1 MNKNLLHLGMVML
14 IFLTGINLG
23 WAQTSAFDFN
33 TSGQLVNSFNGSG
46 THVAN
51 VVQSTDGGLNNSG
64 SVSVPSAVTNA
75 VFTSKNSYS
84 LGPVGSSYTF
94 ETFIKSTG
102 PNGYSGVGFT
112 SVSPTSTFNTT
123 PVYRPNDA
131 LGVSVHGGG
140 YEFHNGNTNYSG
152 HWPTTYN
159 NTITT
164 IKASSCTY
172 LIDDTSSSCGSPDRW
187 YKIVFKVT
195 RATSTTFNMR
205 VEVWPAA
212 QDGSLLYPS
221 EASAI
226 VEVNGVTNSTLSS
239 ASQLYSY
246 FNFSGHRVTKF
257 DNFSY
262 NLVGATEI
270 QAGAPVVL
278 TESVSLTGNIISVN
292 GNVTS
297 DNGAAVTERGFVYSS
312 STNPTTANL
321 KVVLGSGTGTFTGST
336 SALDPGT
343 YYVRAFATNSTGTSY
358 GEEFSETISAT
369 PPSVSTNAATAIT
382 ASGATLNGNVT
393 AEGGAAVSSRGFVY
407 SSSDNTPTIGEGGVT
422 QVSDGSGTGVFS
434 EAITGLS
441 ATTTYYYQ
449 AFATNSGG
457 TSYGGVE
464 SFTTNKIQLTI
475 DSQILNLSKS
485 YDGTNTAT
493 VTDIVLEGVRSG
505 DEVTVTGEA
514 TYDNASVGEN
524 KSITVV
530 YTLGGADGNSI
541 FTLNNLTPG
550 GGATSSDKNF
560 ANISKWAQQFTANES
575 GVISSLKLNLY
586 RTNNQ
591 SGSFAVE
598 LWSGNG
604 TIPTSQLVV
613 LKTLDWTNV
622 PLNNTATTTTDF
634 IELTSLEN
642 SYSVVS
648 GTKYWIVV
656 SQPSN
661 GPFAKR
667 WAVNGSGNETASY
680 NTNQNLWTGNGTAID
695 LGYQIEIEVPGS
707 YITPTN
713 FVVNDG
719 VIIAKELTITGLTGN
734 NKVYDGTT
742 TATVSGTAILNGVE
756 TGDEV
761 TLGGTPVFTFANA
774 NVGTGIAITA
784 SGYEL
789 SGADAGNYSLT
800 APTGLSADIT
810 ANPPTITSTP
820 TTTIPYGQPYSY
832 SVKATTEGDLETTI
846 TAPTLPSWLTFST
859 AGQSTAT
866 RFGNVPGGVQ
876 LSGAAG
882 DEDGNIYAI
891 RYGGTEIFKIQP
903 DGTTTSWK
911 SGMISGN
918 VYALHIAN
926 GYVYIPR
933 IDNETQSITRVPLNN
948 PSAAEE
954 VFASFLGGA
963 VSLTD
968 KDGFIY
974 AANSNE
980 RQILKIN
987 ESTKTVEVFL
997 SAANGIPAFGPFGLT
1012 FDKVGNLYIATWNN
1026 KSLLK
1031 YDGTTVSTVLSGLP
1045 NSVSSIR
1052 VDKNG
1057 NFYLSMRSGG
1067 VRKYTSDFS
1076 SFEVV
1081 SLTATDNIWS
1091 LSFTSSGAL
1100 VYAKFN
1106 TNEVYR
1112 LQTGAMLMGTPSKSH
1127 VGAHPVVLKAQNNV
1141 GFTEQSFTIT
1151 VTDETAPVV
1160 SAFVPANNATEVA
1173 LQPTLTITF
1182 DEEVVLGT
1190 AGTLTVNNGGT
1201 VLRTYD
1207 LSVIEDRNA
1216 FVLSENKMTLSVDL
1230 DSTLPRN
1237 TVITIGIS
1245 SGFVKDMA
1253 ENAFAGFAASSNT
1266 WRFTTLSDSEPP
1278 VITLPNDNTKVADQ
1292 DACNYTVQ
1300 GTEFD
1305 PISVTDNSG
1314 TITSL
1319 TYAVKQ
1325 LKTAT
1330 SLISEDFNSGAWNP
1344 ANFEIGSPNGSVV
1357 DGAYQS
1363 AGGDDRGTL
1372 RTVAD
1377 FIPTAENPLNVSAT
1391 LRFSGGESIAFI
1403 GTRSTGLKN
1412 SGYSNEPSNSLYFRI
1427 HNFIDGYT
1435 VISGTSF
1442 DGRPG
1447 NAFYTNPIRI
1457 EFVDNGSN
1465 ITGTFTNTVTN
1476 QVLSFNENTAYSS
1489 GSWRVVFSGGQG
1501 VSWDDI
1507 QISFGPHE
1515 SFQEIA
1521 NGTNSAAG
1529 KQLPIGENRILW
1541 TATDPAGNES
1551 TETISITVEDKQ
1563 KPAFIA
1569 PSNVTENTIGG
1580 EKSKELTISNVA
1592 VSDNCGIESLIW
1604 KMTGATIASGTD
1616 QVGTYSFN
1624 TGLTTITYTATDIY
1638 GNAETTSF
1646 TVSLKEAQEITFNPI
1661 STKTYGD
1668 PSFDLDASASSGLT
1682 VEFKS
1687 SNTAVAT
1694 VSGNTVTIV
1703 GQGSTIITA
1712 TQPGNDAYA
1721 EAESKTQTLIVNKKA
1736 LTITATNGNKT
1747 YGEENPT
1754 LTFSYTGLANGD
1766 TKVATEPSIST
1777 TATQSS
1783 NVGTYPIEL
1792 DGGSD
1797 DNYTIT
1803 LVKGTLTVGKKA
1815 VTITADDKSKTYGEE
1830 NPALT
1835 FTYTGLAN
1843 GDTKVATEPSI
1854 STTAIQSSNV
1864 GTYPITLEGGSDD
1877 NYTISL
1883 VNGTLTVGKKAVTIT
1898 ADDKSKT
1905 YGEENPALTFTYTG
1919 LTNGDTKVATE
1930 PSISTTATQSSNV
1943 GTYPITLEG
1952 GSDDNYTISLVNGT
1966 LTVGKKAVTITA
1978 DDKSKTYGEENPALT
1993 FTYTGLTNGDTKVA
2007 TEPSISTTATQSS
2020 NVGTYPITL
2029 EGGSDDNY
2037 TITLVSGTLTVGKK
2051 AVTITADDKSK
2062 TYGEE
2067 NPALTFTY
2075 TGLTNGDTKVTTEP
2089 SISTT
2094 ATKSSSVGTYPIT
2107 LEGGSDDNYTITL
2120 VNGTLTVGK
2129 KAVTI
2134 TADDKSKTY
2143 GEENPTLTFS
2153 YTGLTNGDTKVA
2165 TEPSISTT
2173 AT

>member
-46 THVAN
+46 ADFEN
-51 VVQSTDGGLNNSG
+51 VVQSANGGLNNSG
-64 SVSVPSAVTNA
+64 AVSVPSSNTNA
-75 VFTSKNSYS
+75 VFASKNSYS

-112 SVSPTSTFNTT
+112 SVSPTSKFTT
-123 PVYRPNDA
+123 TGVYRPNDA

-140 YEFHNGNTNYSG
+140 YVFHNGDTNYSG
-152 HWPTTYN
+152 NWPTTYN
-159 NTITT
+159 DEITT

-187 YKIVFKVT
+187 YKIVFKVN

-226 VEVNGVTNSTLSS
+226 VEVNGVTNLTLSN

-297 DNGAAVTERGFVYSS
+297 DNGAAVTERGFVYST
-312 STNPTTANL
+312 STNPTTASS
-321 KVVLGSGTGTFTGST
+321 KVVRGSGTGTFTGST

-358 GEEFSETISAT
+358 GEEFSRTVTAAF
-369 PPSVSTNAATAIT
+369 PSVTTNAATSLT
-382 ASGATLNGNVT
+382 SSGATLNGNVT
-393 AEGGAAVSSRGFVY
+393 SEGGAAVTARGFVYSSSDNTPTIAEGGVTQVPDGSGTGIFNEAVTGLSASTTYYYQAYATNSGGTSYGGVESFTTGNAGVLLSTSPILTFTANSADVTGDNIATDGEAGSQSISDIDIQIFNISDVNGTFLNSLSWKNNSFLFSGDPGYSALTYDNNNNDGNKGMSIKSGDGSKFQLVQFKYYNWGETNSFTNTIKGYRGGMEVASMTFNGFDTNYNPLTVTLNASFSNVDEVRIYISDAGWAGNGTTNHSINNIQLTSPVSATLPTVVSTAASSITATGSNLNGNVTADGGASVTARGFVY
-407 SSSDNTPTIGEGGVT
+407 SSSDNTPTIGEGGVN
-422 QVSDGSGTGVFS
+422 QVADGSGTGVFS
-434 EAITGLS
+434 EAVTGLNPS
-441 ATTTYYYQ
+441 TIYYYQ
-449 AFATNSGG
+449 AYATNSEG
-457 TSYGGVE
+457 TSYGGVQ
-464 SFTTNKIQLTI
+464 SFTTTKIQLAISSQNLTI
-475 DSQILNLSKS
+475 SKS

-505 DEVTVTGEA
+505 DDVTVTGEA

-560 ANISKWAQQFTANES
+560 ANISKWAQQFTSNES

-680 NTNQNLWTGNGTAID
+680 NANQNLWTGNGTSID
-695 LGYQIEIEVPGS
+695 LGYQIEIEVPGT
-707 YITPTN
+707 YIAPTD
-713 FVVNDG
+713 FVVNNG
-719 VIIAKELTITGLTGN
+719 VITAKNLTIGSQNLTLS
-734 NKVYDGTT
+734 KTYDGNT
-742 TATVSGTAILNGVE
+742 TAEITDIVVDGIE
-756 TGDEV
+756 PGDEV
-761 TLGGTPVFTFANA
+761 TVSGLATYADATA
-774 NVGTGIAITA
+774 GTGKTITVV
-784 SGYEL
+784 YTL
-789 SGADAGNYSLT
+789 DGADAANYSGPENT
-800 APTGLSADIT
+800 VVTTGEIT

-820 TTTIPYGQPYSY
+820 TTTIPYGQPYRY
-832 SVKATTEGDLETTI
+832 SVVATTEGGLETTL
-846 TAPTLPSWLTFST
+846 TAPTLPAWLTFST
-859 AGQSTAT
+859 DGQSTAT
-866 RFGNVPGGVQ
+866 QFGNVPGGVQ

-882 DEDGNIYAI
+882 DNDGNIYAI
-891 RYGGTEIFKIQP
+891 RSNGTEIFKIQS

-911 SGMISGN
+911 SGMISGT
-918 VYALHIAN
+918 VFALHIVN
-926 GYVYIPR
+926 GYIYIPR
-933 IDNETQSITRVPLNN
+933 HSNAVESITRVPLND

-954 VFASFLGGA
+954 VFHSRSGGA
-963 VSLTD
+963 LSLTD

-974 AANSNE
+974 AANFSGSE
-980 RQILKIN
+980 ILKIN
-987 ESTKTVEVFL
+987 ESTKAVELVL
-997 SAANGIPAFGPFGLT
+997 NSTDGIPLYGPFGLT
-1012 FDKVGNLYIATWNN
+1012 FDAVGNLYIATWTNR
-1026 KSLLK
+1026 SILK
-1031 YDGTTVSTVLSGLP
+1031 YDGSTVSTALSGLP
-1045 NSVSSIR
+1045 NHVSSIR

-1057 NFYLSMRSGG
+1057 NFYLSMRSAG

-1076 SFEVV
+1076 SFQVV
-1081 SLTATDNIWS
+1081 SLSATDNIYS
-1091 LSFTSSGAL
+1091 LSLTSSGAL
-1100 VYAKFN
+1100 VYAKYN
-1106 TNEVYR
+1106 TNEVFR
-1112 LQTGAMLMGTPSKSH
+1112 LQTGAVLMGTPAKSH
-1127 VGAHPVVLKAQNNV
+1127 VGAHPVVMKAQNNA
-1141 GFTEQSFTIT
+1141 GFTEQSFSIT

-1216 FVLSENKMTLSVDL
+1216 LVLSENKMTLSVDL

-1325 LKTAT
+1325 LKAAT

-1489 GSWRVVFSGGQG
+1489 GSWRVVFSGGG
-1501 VSWDDI
+1501 NASWDDI
-1507 QISFGPHE
+1507 KISIGPHE

-1529 KQLPIGENRILW
+1529 KQLPIGINRILW

-1563 KPAFIA
+1563 KPTFIA

-1580 EKSKELTISNVA
+1580 EKSKMLTISNVV
-1592 VSDNCGIESLIW
+1592 VSDNCGIESLSW

-1703 GQGSTIITA
+1703 GQGSTIIAA

-1721 EAESKTQTLIVNKKA
+1721 EAESKTQTLTVNKKA
-1736 LTITATNGNKT
+1736 LTITANNDKKT
-1747 YGEENPT
+1747 YGEENPA
-1754 LTFSYTGLANGD
+1754 LTFTYTGLANGD

-1783 NVGTYPIEL
+1783 NVGTYLITL
-1792 DGGSD
+1792 SGGSD

-1815 VTITADDKSKTYGEE
+1815 VTITADDKSKTYGE
-1830 NPALT
+1830 A
-1835 FTYTGLAN
+1835 
-1843 GDTKVATEPSI
+1843 
-1854 STTAIQSSNV
+1854 
-1864 GTYPITLEGGSDD
+1864 
-1877 NYTISL
+1877 
-1883 VNGTLTVGKKAVTIT
+1883 
-1898 ADDKSKT
+1898 
-1905 YGEENPALTFTYTG
+1905 
-1919 LTNGDTKVATE
+1919 
-1930 PSISTTATQSSNV
+1930 
-1943 GTYPITLEG
+1943 
-1952 GSDDNYTISLVNGT
+1952 
-1966 LTVGKKAVTITA
+1966 
-1978 DDKSKTYGEENPALT
+1978 
-1993 FTYTGLTNGDTKVA
+1993 
-2007 TEPSISTTATQSS
+2007 
-2020 NVGTYPITL
+2020 
-2029 EGGSDDNY
+2029 
-2037 TITLVSGTLTVGKK
+2037 
-2051 AVTITADDKSK
+2051 
-2062 TYGEE
+2062 
-2067 NPALTFTY
+2067 
-2075 TGLTNGDTKVTTEP
+2075 
-2089 SISTT
+2089 
-2094 ATKSSSVGTYPIT
+2094 
-2107 LEGGSDDNYTITL
+2107 
-2120 VNGTLTVGK
+2120 
-2129 KAVTI
+2129 
-2134 TADDKSKTY
+2134 
-2143 GEENPTLTFS
+2143 NPTLTF
-2153 YTGLTNGDTKVA
+2153 T
-2165 TEPSISTT
+2165 
-2173 AT
+2173 